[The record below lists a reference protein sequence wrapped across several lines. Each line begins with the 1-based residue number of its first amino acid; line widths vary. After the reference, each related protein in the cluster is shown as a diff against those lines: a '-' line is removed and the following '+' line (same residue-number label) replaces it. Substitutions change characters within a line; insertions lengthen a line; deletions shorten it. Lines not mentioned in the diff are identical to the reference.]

1 MGLQGAGRA
10 VRHLK
15 VFGIAA
21 AFGLGA
27 YAVVRVLIYI
37 SREIGLLAW
46 LAA

>member
-1 MGLQGAGRA
+1 MEPQEAEHA

-21 AFGLGA
+21 FFGLGA
-27 YAVVRVLIYI
+27 YAVVRGLIYV